1 MENTSHKTRCSDLE
15 RWGYLFG
22 FIRMAFSATAVFAF
36 HNSISVHYTAE
47 SFGSHIWER
56 QRYSHHGFHDIE
68 KKNTKHIEM
77 SVLRRLGVCWSGW
90 SLFRQEQAGGFSDTG
105 AGVHKLGIG
114 LLHGV
119 ISRVRGFFLKRI
131 LAQSKGTGPAM
142 RVCLV
147 LFYFVN
153 PCVLISTG
161 EREGGRWSP
170 WGSDGLQIKGA

>member
-1 MENTSHKTRCSDLE
+1 MFTTRRSLL
-15 RWGYLFG
+15 GL
-22 FIRMAFSATAVFAF
+22 T
-36 HNSISVHYTAE
+36 
-47 SFGSHIWER
+47 FGSGNDTVIT
-56 QRYSHHGFHDIE
+56 GFMTSK